1 MLEQTHPD
9 EPKRIFTKT
18 KSMKEITKTQ
28 KTSTNENDNTPKKS
42 ILKKP
47 NINSNLSSLGV
58 PSTLQTNIKKYKT
71 ESLQTLSRKKKS
83 KNYIII
89 KYNLNELKNQINEIN
104 TKINNEKNI
113 SINNYNSLNN
123 EIQAKVAVIKNLAV
137 DQKELISKLK
147 IIKNEINN
155 KIQKANVLILKKNGD
170 NNKEKLLSRLIT
182 VKEKEIELANKK
194 NEKMKKEYKRVL
206 RIFNNND
213 FTKEINLRKELL
225 ELKNEISTL
234 EQEIRKLET
243 ILAKHQY
250 CDKHK
255 NELLNY
261 LSLLTNAYQ
270 FEVKKTS
277 MEDMTINSDKES
289 EKNNLKLESIN
300 TKSHTSKTLNIFR
313 SPKIR
318 RTNNILNLKQKILIN
333 NKKSHLNLLTKNSFN
348 YINNSLNDINAENG
362 KGCSYINHTNNSNNF
377 KKKKKS
383 LFNLKENFFLE
394 KIIPN
399 EYLKKCKERFDN
411 IENENIILKEKINL
425 NKIKK
430 EKLINEKQLKLEI
443 KEIKIRANKKE
454 KIKLN
459 IDIYKTKKS
468 IDELKKKI
476 NEINKETKK
485 YNNLINIKNK
495 ENSNIKHRMQEF
507 KKNFKKKNR
516 KEEKEE
522 KEEAITNGEVNND
535 MSKLNKNNLK
545 EENQK
550 NDVNYQPK

>member
-1 MLEQTHPD
+1 MLEQTHSD

-18 KSMKEITKTQ
+18 KSVKEITKTQ
-28 KTSTNENDNTPKKS
+28 KTSINENDNTPKKS
-42 ILKKP
+42 ILKKQ

-71 ESLQTLSRKKKS
+71 ESLQTLPRKKRP
-83 KNYIII
+83 KNNIIR
-89 KYNLNELKNQINEIN
+89 KYNLNELKNQINKIN

-113 SINNYNSLNN
+113 SINNYNSLNS
-123 EIQAKVAVIKNLAV
+123 EIQAKIAVIKNLAM
-137 DQKELISKLK
+137 DQKELITKLK

-155 KIQKANVLILKKNGD
+155 KIQKANVLILKKSGD
-170 NNKEKLLSRLIT
+170 NKKEKLLNRLIT
-182 VKEKEIELANKK
+182 VKEKEMKLANKK

-213 FTKEINLRKELL
+213 FKKEINLSKELL
-225 ELKNEISTL
+225 ELKGEISTL

-270 FEVKKTS
+270 FEVKKRS
-277 MEDMTINSDKES
+277 LENMTINSDKES
-289 EKNNLKLESIN
+289 EMNNLKLESIN
-300 TKSHTSKTLNIFR
+300 TKSHTSKSLNIFR

-318 RTNNILNLKQKILIN
+318 RTHNILNLKQKILIN
-333 NKKSHLNLLTKNSFN
+333 NKKSHLNLLTKNSFD

-362 KGCSYINHTNNSNNF
+362 KGSAYINIFNNSNNLNF

-425 NKIKK
+425 SKIKK
-430 EKLINEKQLKLEI
+430 QKLINEKQLKLEI
-443 KEIKIRANKKE
+443 KEIKIRVNKKE

-507 KKNFKKKNR
+507 KKSLKKKQKRR
-516 KEEKEE
+516 KRGSYK
-522 KEEAITNGEVNND
+522 
-535 MSKLNKNNLK
+535 
-545 EENQK
+545 
-550 NDVNYQPK
+550 

>member
-155 KIQKANVLILKKNGD
+155 KIQKANVLILKKTGD

-194 NEKMKKEYKRVL
+194 NEK
-206 RIFNNND
+206 
-213 FTKEINLRKELL
+213 
-225 ELKNEISTL
+225 
-234 EQEIRKLET
+234 
-243 ILAKHQY
+243 
-250 CDKHK
+250 
-255 NELLNY
+255 
-261 LSLLTNAYQ
+261 
-270 FEVKKTS
+270 
-277 MEDMTINSDKES
+277 
-289 EKNNLKLESIN
+289 
-300 TKSHTSKTLNIFR
+300 
-313 SPKIR
+313 
-318 RTNNILNLKQKILIN
+318 
-333 NKKSHLNLLTKNSFN
+333 
-348 YINNSLNDINAENG
+348 
-362 KGCSYINHTNNSNNF
+362 
-377 KKKKKS
+377 
-383 LFNLKENFFLE
+383 
-394 KIIPN
+394 
-399 EYLKKCKERFDN
+399 
-411 IENENIILKEKINL
+411 
-425 NKIKK
+425 IK
-430 EKLINEKQLKLEI
+430 
-443 KEIKIRANKKE
+443 
-454 KIKLN
+454 
-459 IDIYKTKKS
+459 
-468 IDELKKKI
+468 
-476 NEINKETKK
+476 
-485 YNNLINIKNK
+485 
-495 ENSNIKHRMQEF
+495 
-507 KKNFKKKNR
+507 
-516 KEEKEE
+516 
-522 KEEAITNGEVNND
+522 
-535 MSKLNKNNLK
+535 
-545 EENQK
+545 
-550 NDVNYQPK
+550 